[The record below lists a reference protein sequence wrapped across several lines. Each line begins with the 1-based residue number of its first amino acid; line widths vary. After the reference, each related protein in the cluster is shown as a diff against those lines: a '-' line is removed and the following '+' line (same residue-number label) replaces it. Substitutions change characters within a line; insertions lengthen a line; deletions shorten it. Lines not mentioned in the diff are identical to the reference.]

1 MFVDEK
7 GWILGPFG
15 SGCSEQCQA
24 PEFMAAPE
32 SVEPKTHSTQ
42 VARNTTKSMYKINDM
57 LNLNRQRNNNI
68 AGCVVRLV
76 VAANET
82 LPFSQS
88 TATCIPYFL

>member
-15 SGCSEQCQA
+15 SGCSGQCQA

-68 AGCVVRLV
+68 SRVWQ
-76 VAANET
+76 T
-82 LPFSQS
+82 L
-88 TATCIPYFL
+88 L